1 MVTTKKLEA
10 KTVYTIVM
18 LTFREYVRLRE
29 TAGDS
34 WGDAPAPPVQI
45 MLGPN
50 APIAGNLTGQKPP
63 GKEEQFGKPRQP
75 KRPRR
80 EIRAQPYDNPDK
92 LRRNVNKAQ
101 ELGVNP

>member
-1 MVTTKKLEA
+1 M
-10 KTVYTIVM
+10 
-18 LTFREYVRLRE
+18 RE

-34 WGDAPAPPVQI
+34 WGTEPAPPVQI

-63 GKEEQFGKPRQP
+63 DREEQFAKPSKKHKTR
-75 KRPRR
+75 K
-80 EIRAQPYDNPDK
+80 EIREQPYDDPNLIK
-92 LRRNVNKAQ
+92 RNVNRAR